1 MADAEPTTT
10 PTDYI
15 RVKRKKVTIF
25 LYMEPGDTVHDLRAR
40 VNHIT
45 KVPTTDVKFFIDIN
59 GEVPVDENKSL
70 SDQKVA
76 ASLMEHKAV
85 AVLRNCLPSICAQ
98 SVIRCV
104 HPPLARCLTSPLFT
118 AAWPLA
124 CSLVA
129 LVDQ

>member
-1 MADAEPTTT
+1 MAADVAIALPPPLQSGGSVLRFFFFRLAIRDPRQPAAHSPMAEAEPTTT

-70 SDQKVA
+70 SDQKV
-76 ASLMEHKAV
+76 
-85 AVLRNCLPSICAQ
+85 RRP
-98 SVIRCV
+98 RCNE
-104 HPPLARCLTSPLFT
+104 
-118 AAWPLA
+118 
-124 CSLVA
+124 
-129 LVDQ
+129 

>member
-1 MADAEPTTT
+1 MAEAEPTTT

-70 SDQKVA
+70 SDQKV
-76 ASLMEHKAV
+76 
-85 AVLRNCLPSICAQ
+85 RRP
-98 SVIRCV
+98 RCNE
-104 HPPLARCLTSPLFT
+104 
-118 AAWPLA
+118 
-124 CSLVA
+124 
-129 LVDQ
+129 